1 MKRFA
6 LLLALPGLAA
16 AATVAPLD
24 GPPESVPQVTFAEGQ
39 PVVAGK
45 GRLRLADLDWLTL
58 EDAAATPT
66 GTGDTAPAK
75 SGLWL
80 TDGSWLPFSALA
92 STTDDTVLANTPYG
106 SHAVPLRVLSG
117 WGATLP
123 APAADGLDRVVVASG
138 PLDGRVRGLRG
149 GKLLFAS
156 SLDPEPLALELSDV
170 LAVRLAQP
178 AVAPAGLSLLANVD
192 AAHPPIRLRI
202 GGATLVLAAS
212 GQPVSGLAT
221 QRLRVDGGRRVWLS
235 ALTPAAISE
244 EGAFGVVWPW
254 QRDAGL
260 DGGPLVLGGN
270 RYAKGIAVHSAARL
284 TWDLGGTYQRLR
296 ALVGIADLVAP
307 EGDCVVILR
316 GDGKDVWKR
325 ERVRGGESPIALDLD
340 LSGIQ
345 RLELEIGLGQRYDIG
360 DHLLLADAYLVRR

>member
-16 AATVAPLD
+16 AATITPLD
-24 GPPESVPQVTFAEGQ
+24 GPPEPVPQLTFADGQ

-45 GRLRLADLDWLTL
+45 RQLSLADLDWLTL
-58 EDAAATPT
+58 EDAPSTPT
-66 GTGDTAPAK
+66 GTADTASATP
-75 SGLWL
+75 GLWL

-92 STTDDTVLANTPYG
+92 STADDTVLANTRYG

-156 SLDPEPLALELSDV
+156 SLDPEPLALELGDV

-178 AVAPAGLSLLANVD
+178 TAVPAGLSLLVNVD
-192 AAHPPIRLRI
+192 AGHPPIRLRI
-202 GGATLVLAAS
+202 AGATLVLAAS
-212 GQPVSGLAT
+212 GEPVSGLGT

-235 ALTPAAISE
+235 ALSPNAVNE

-254 QRDAGL
+254 QRDVGL
-260 DGGPLVLGGN
+260 DGGPLILGGK

-284 TWDLGGTYQRLR
+284 AWDLGGAYLRLR

-316 GDGKDVWKR
+316 GDGKELWQR
-325 ERVRGGESPIALDLD
+325 ARVRGGESPIALDLD

-345 RLELEIGLGQRYDIG
+345 HLELEIGLGERYDIG